1 MKAHVPSISKIVVIW
16 CCTDLKFSSGAL
28 KSFKITT
35 LDPRRS
41 PSLSSRMVSRLW
53 RIISQGWFHSA
64 DLTFIHVKE
73 YRSSILQNLWF
84 IASKLGAVTPI
95 KILKDGLHFIN
106 YRRINIVKN
115 SGSQRS
121 KERASNRNP
130 RAALC
135 VLTILDQMTTSA
147 ILRYV
152 KFCSCN
158 SHSHNELCVVFRLFS
173 LKHIV
178 FLASDGFWHQLSCG
192 ETQQYL
198 Q

>member
-16 CCTDLKFSSGAL
+16 CCTDLNFSSGAL
-28 KSFKITT
+28 KSFKITA
-35 LDPRRS
+35 LEPRRS
-41 PSLSSRMVSRLW
+41 PSWSSLMVSRLW
-53 RIISQGWFHSA
+53 CIISQGWFHSA
-64 DLTFIHVKE
+64 DLTFIHVQE
-73 YRSSILQNLWF
+73 YRSSILQKLWF
-84 IASKLGAVTPI
+84 SASQLGAVTPI

-121 KERASNRNP
+121 KERANYRNL
-130 RAALC
+130 RTVLC
-135 VLTILDQMTTSA
+135 VLTILDQTTTSA

-158 SHSHNELCVVFRLFS
+158 SHSHNKLCVVFRLSS
-173 LKHIV
+173 LMHIV
-178 FLASDGFWHQLSCG
+178 FLSFDGFWHQLICG

-198 Q
+198 